1 MMTTIS
7 VAESCTGGLLANSFV
22 SVSGASRYFE
32 GGIVC
37 YNIDQ
42 KCRHLGV
49 DRDEAARCDCV
60 SEGVARQMARGCAHL
75 FGTRFAVST
84 TGFAEPRRESISL
97 SLSCSS
103 DDVVNFVT
111 HPPVAFVSIYDNL
124 QDSYIDIQVEH
135 DGIMDRNAFRQYIV
149 DVAKNKLLDTDIV
162 SRPAAVVPCHESGG
176 YGHRPSSG
184 TRGG

>member
-1 MMTTIS
+1 MRLRERRRRTPDGS
-7 VAESCTGGLLANSFV
+7 RVCTPVRDALRRKHDRICRT
-22 SVSGASRYFE
+22 ASRIYF
-32 GGIVC
+32 
-37 YNIDQ
+37 
-42 KCRHLGV
+42 
-49 DRDEAARCDCV
+49 
-60 SEGVARQMARGCAHL
+60 
-75 FGTRFAVST
+75 
-84 TGFAEPRRESISL
+84 SL